1 MAYIATF
8 VLDDFYN
15 HSELNQF
22 SSVKYV
28 SWGAVTFVLGWL
40 VLGVA
45 GLFDE
50 DVNRFFFF
58 LLHVHVTPRVSC
70 FALGSSLPLGSFF
83 QLTVFSFPRGIS
95 LLCGRILIFSSPSL
109 WCFITPLDLS
119 FEFASLSLSV

>member
-58 LLHVHVTPRVSC
+58 SASC
-70 FALGSSLPLGSFF
+70 ACDPSCVLFCTWLISAPGEFF
-83 QLTVFSFPRGIS
+83 SAD
-95 LLCGRILIFSSPSL
+95 
-109 WCFITPLDLS
+109 CF
-119 FEFASLSLSV
+119 